1 MAAEDENVVVGLN
14 IQGYTFNLRG
24 KNSDMPLYKE
34 TESRLNSRIARL
46 HNQMPQATNDQLAFM
61 TAIMSTF
68 DLIQQ
73 EQRFKTE
80 ETVPAGTEKRIR
92 ALAGRLEALAGS
104 SAAPESDAVQS
115 SDAPQAEAPAAPA
128 PEAPAGSVQAAVPPA
143 EPYV

>member
-92 ALAGRLEALAGS
+92 ALAGSLPGACRQQCL
-104 SAAPESDAVQS
+104 PQS
-115 SDAPQAEAPAAPA
+115 PLSKN
-128 PEAPAGSVQAAVPPA
+128 
-143 EPYV
+143 

>member
-92 ALAGRLEALAGS
+92 RSPEGLRPLREVRQPRRAMQFSLLTRLRQKRLPGACRQQCL
-104 SAAPESDAVQS
+104 PQS
-115 SDAPQAEAPAAPA
+115 PLSKN
-128 PEAPAGSVQAAVPPA
+128 
-143 EPYV
+143 